1 MHGSMK
7 VKNNAGSF
15 LSESTSNEFPYRNVN
30 SRGFIA
36 VVSWIMIGNTHEGW
50 LLYQTALPHNP
61 EDHSTNLHNLRNIIN
76 FNKLRTGEA
85 DLRF

>member
-1 MHGSMK
+1 MNCLTQFKLIGNFYNICIVMHGSMK

-36 VVSWIMIGNTHEGW
+36 VVSWIMIGNTHEG
-50 LLYQTALPHNP
+50 
-61 EDHSTNLHNLRNIIN
+61 
-76 FNKLRTGEA
+76 
-85 DLRF
+85 